1 MTEND
6 PAKAEPSSKEAI
18 GSDVDPRTQQA
29 LDRIK
34 RALSRRN
41 GDEAVRFFKD
51 ATSHGL
57 LPNDDNVLAWLRQAL
72 GNDLTEKLI
81 SAFAGLP
88 CFYCNKGVIPCDD
101 CNGRGYDADRTL
113 CTECLALGIDRC
125 DFCGGSGWFTID
137 HVPHAF
143 QLNVIM
149 RRVLAAGK
157 EAEVLLASGVP
168 VVSDSEAAEARKLAA
183 KDLLQVNRLLGV
195 LENMTVA
202 AKREESRH
210 AESAGITRK
219 ATAACEALAPKLH
232 GRACQL
238 LGVLADAARA
248 EAASSIRTATRRIAE
263 RRAEFYADLAS
274 SKSFAGTLLRHPL
287 LLTDTSETPD
297 RIQSAT
303 QVPRMHDEL
312 GGKGPA
318 IR

>member
-1 MTEND
+1 M
-6 PAKAEPSSKEAI
+6 
-18 GSDVDPRTQQA
+18 
-29 LDRIK
+29 
-34 RALSRRN
+34 
-41 GDEAVRFFKD
+41 
-51 ATSHGL
+51 
-57 LPNDDNVLAWLRQAL
+57 AWLRHTL

-183 KDLLQVNRLLGV
+183 KALLQVNRLLGV
-195 LENMTVA
+195 LENMAVA
-202 AKREESRH
+202 AKQEESRH
-210 AESAGITRK
+210 AESVGITHK
-219 ATAACEALAPKLH
+219 ATAACEALAPKLY

-248 EAASSIRTATRRIAE
+248 EAASATRTATRRAAE
-263 RRAEFYADLAS
+263 RRVEFYGRIATS
-274 SKSFAGTLLRHPL
+274 ENFSGTLLRHPL
-287 LLTDTSETPD
+287 LFRDDSSAEEPAKLPSEAE
-297 RIQSAT
+297 Q
-303 QVPRMHDEL
+303 L
-312 GGKGPA
+312 GPA
-318 IR
+318 ASLGDE